1 MSIFKKIPLPSQFLN
16 LLPNRFEIA
25 FRAVCYVSL
34 LLIDLKFT
42 IQLDLSII
50 FSILYNFSTKI
61 VGGDNVTYL
70 VTKIPVSLLTQK
82 CEKNSIANS

>member
-25 FRAVCYVSL
+25 FRAVCCVSL

-42 IQLDLSII
+42 IQLDLSNI
-50 FSILYNFSTKI
+50 FSILYNFSMKI
-61 VGGDNVTYL
+61 VGGDNVTHL
-70 VTKIPVSLLTQK
+70 VTKIPMPLLYLK
-82 CEKNSIANS
+82 SVLFWS

>member
-25 FRAVCYVSL
+25 FRAVCCFNIFV
-34 LLIDLKFT
+34 IDLKFT
-42 IQLDLSII
+42 IQLDLSNI

-61 VGGDNVTYL
+61 VGGANVTYL
-70 VTKIPVSLLTQK
+70 VTKIPMSLLAL
-82 CEKNSIANS
+82 CVMDE